1 MDPMDEPR
9 ENGIQTYGPAWH
21 KRVAGLHVLKVQG
34 TYYEMGRQ
42 HGHLLRRW
50 IPRGPIPY
58 YRHYINKVLRHAGLG
73 AAAPL
78 GAAAIFHGVG
88 RRVARALPGYALDTI
103 RGLADG
109 SGLPYQELLQGSV
122 MPDSLMWLATAMMR
136 ARRVGP
142 AVSHRLA
149 LGLGCTSAIAWGP
162 ATSDGMLLHGRNMDY
177 HGVEV
182 WPGTAAVIFHQPH
195 EGLRYV
201 SVTAAG
207 VPLGGVTAMNEA
219 GLTLT
224 VHQHMFTD
232 QTTMGGT
239 PIGVLGDRVM
249 QQAETL
255 EQARQILERYH
266 PIGAW
271 TYLVADGR
279 RRQVLCFEENHRHS
293 AATWPD
299 PGRGTFGYAN
309 IFLDPVLGATERDLY
324 PSYWRANLGRHQLSN
339 QLMEQR
345 TAPLDPDAM
354 AGIMGYTG
362 DAECRLRRP
371 LSMLLTVSTV
381 VLRPEDGALWV
392 ATGDAPVCNNP
403 LEPFHLGREDH
414 DPELGRLNGGQAP
427 DPVAAEAFL
436 CYRDAFLAYF
446 ERDDAPDALGLMQ
459 RAVDLQPGQPLY
471 HVLVGLLAIKTGDT
485 RRAAAALDRA
495 LELGHPDAPR
505 LATFQLWRGRV
516 DDLQGDRQG
525 ALARYRAVLDAGEID
540 GPVREAARQ
549 SLQRPYRRRDARRL
563 NIEFAYADVMAP

>member
-9 ENGIQTYGPAWH
+9 ENEIQRYGPAWH
-21 KRVAGLHVLKVQG
+21 KRIAGLHVLKVQG
-34 TYYEMGRQ
+34 THYEMGRQ

-50 IPRGPIPY
+50 IPQGPIPY
-58 YRHYINKVLRHAGLG
+58 YRHYIEKVLRHGGLGPAAPVG
-73 AAAPL
+73 AAAM
-78 GAAAIFHGVG
+78 FHLVG
-88 RRVARALPGYALDTI
+88 RKVARALPDFALDTI
-103 RGLADG
+103 RGMADG
-109 SGLPYQELLQGSV
+109 SGIPYQKLLRGSV

-136 ARRVGP
+136 ARRIGP

-162 ATSDGMLLHGRNMDY
+162 ATEGGMLLHGRNMDY

-182 WPGTAAVIFHQPH
+182 WPGTAAVVFHQPRD
-195 EGLRYV
+195 GQRYV

-239 PIGVLGDRVM
+239 PIGVLGDQVM

-255 EQARQILERYH
+255 EQAQQILGRYH

-279 RRQVLCFEENHRHS
+279 RRRVLCFEENHLRS

-299 PGRGTFGYAN
+299 ADSGTFGYAN

-345 TAPLDPDAM
+345 KAPLDPDAM

-362 DAECRLRRP
+362 DAECRLCRP

-381 VLRPEDGALWV
+381 VLRPEDGAFWV

-403 LEPFHLGREDH
+403 FEPFHLGRQDH
-414 DPELGRLNGGQAP
+414 APDLGRLTGGRAK
-427 DPVAAEAFL
+427 DPAAHEAFL
-436 CYRDAFLAYF
+436 GYRDAFLAYF
-446 ERDDAPDALGLMQ
+446 ERDDAPGSLELMLQVVQ
-459 RAVDLQPGQPLY
+459 RQPDQPLY
-471 HVLVGLLAIKTGDT
+471 HVLVGLLALKTGDP
-485 RRAAAALDRA
+485 RLAADALHRA
-495 LELGHPDAPR
+495 LALGHPDAAR
-505 LATFQLWRGRV
+505 LATFHLWRGRA
-516 DDLQGDRQG
+516 DDLLGDRSAAIAQYNA
-525 ALARYRAVLDAGEID
+525 ALACDEVD
-540 GPVREAARQ
+540 GPVERAAMR
-549 SLQRPYRRRDARRL
+549 SLLRPYRRRDARRL

>member
-1 MDPMDEPR
+1 MNETR
-9 ENGIQTYGPAWH
+9 ENEIHRYGPAWH
-21 KRVAGLHVLKVQG
+21 KQVSGLHVLKVQG
-34 TYYEMGRQ
+34 THYEMGRQ

-58 YRHYINKVLRHAGLG
+58 YRRYIEKVLRHAGLG
-73 AAAPL
+73 PAAPL

-88 RRVARALPGYALDTI
+88 RRVAKALPDYALDTI

-109 SGLPYQELLQGSV
+109 SGIPYQKLLRGSV

-136 ARRVGP
+136 ARRIGP

-162 ATSDGMLLHGRNMDY
+162 ATADGMLLHGRNMDY

-182 WPGTAAVIFHQPH
+182 WPDNATVIFHQPRD
-195 EGLRYV
+195 GQRYV
-201 SVTAAG
+201 SVAAAG
-207 VPLGGVTAMNEA
+207 IPLGGVTAMNEA

-232 QTTMGGT
+232 QTTLGGT
-239 PIGVLGDRVM
+239 PIGVLGDQVM
-249 QQAETL
+249 QRAETL
-255 EQARQILERYH
+255 EQAQQILERYH

-279 RRQVLCFEENHRHS
+279 RRRVLCFEENHCHS

-299 PGRGTFGYAN
+299 PDRGTFGYAN

-345 TAPLDPDAM
+345 QAPLDPDAM
-354 AGIMGYTG
+354 AAIMGYPG
-362 DAECRLRRP
+362 DPECRLRRP

-392 ATGDAPVCNNP
+392 ATGEAPVCNNP
-403 LEPFHLGREDH
+403 FEPFHLGQMDH
-414 DPELGRLNGGQAP
+414 APDLGRLHGGERAQAQ
-427 DPVAAEAFL
+427 DPVSADAFRN
-436 CYRDAFLAYF
+436 YRDAFLAYF
-446 ERDDAPDALGLMQ
+446 ERDDAPAGLALMQ
-459 RAVDLQPGQPLY
+459 RAVELQPRQPLY
-471 HVLVGLLAIKTGDT
+471 HVLVGLLALKTGDA
-485 RRAAAALDRA
+485 RRAADALDRA
-495 LELGHPDAPR
+495 LELGHPDAAR
-505 LATFQLWRGRV
+505 LAAFHLWRGRA
-516 DDLQGDRQG
+516 DDLQGQRDA
-525 ALARYRAVLDAGEID
+525 ALAHYDAALANHEVD
-540 GPVREAARQ
+540 GPVREACRRN
-549 SLQRPYRRRDARRL
+549 LQRPFRRRDARRV
-563 NIEFAYADVMAP
+563 NIEFAYGDVMAP